1 MTFPA
6 LEGAG
11 SNPGKEVTKMALDA
25 DQLEQDI
32 LGVFTCA
39 CRQNRLEIAEHL
51 LRALEV
57 LDREK
62 CVQEHTQCHCTL
74 MEAYGELVHRTDA
87 AQTPPSGR
95 AQDR

>member
-1 MTFPA
+1 MP
-6 LEGAG
+6 
-11 SNPGKEVTKMALDA
+11 SKA

-32 LGVFTCA
+32 LRVFKCA

-57 LDREK
+57 LDREP
-62 CVQEHTQCHCTL
+62 CVQEHRCHCTL
-74 MEAYGELVHRTDA
+74 MEACGELVHRTDA
-87 AQTPPSGR
+87 AQTQPPGR